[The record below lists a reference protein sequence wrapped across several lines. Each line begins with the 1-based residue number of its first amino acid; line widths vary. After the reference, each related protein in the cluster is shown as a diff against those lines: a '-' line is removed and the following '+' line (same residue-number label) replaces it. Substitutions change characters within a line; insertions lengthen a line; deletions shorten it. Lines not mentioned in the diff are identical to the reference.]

1 MASGFKV
8 PGHRNSTFKPSV
20 VTPAQ
25 AAVAESVTGNVPLV
39 GDPRM
44 AAPVQVVPDP
54 LPATIESKVGSRQ
67 ESNLGASQDRGSAA
81 KYAVGNVYDIPIGQI
96 KSNPLNPRAVYTTT
110 AVENMAQSLATSGQR
125 ISATGYIDDQGDVTL
140 IEGETRLRGAKSAGL
155 PTLRVE
161 IRPRPVSDRDLYE
174 EARAANVERRDQTPL
189 DDALKWKELLALKVY
204 PTQSSLAKALG
215 LGEDSVSRTL
225 SLAILPRFV
234 MHAVAEHPDL
244 LNLKMLNAVREYWEV
259 QGEEQRN
266 EATLELIAEVAK
278 NGMGYR
284 DVIARRK
291 AAEKGPMKRPRS
303 TREALTFRGAKG
315 ELKSFEE
322 DGRVELSLKGL
333 SPDAAHELTQKLMAL
348 FPKE

>member
-1 MASGFKV
+1 MATGFKKRAV
-8 PGHRNSTFKPSV
+8 SPDRVAV
-20 VTPAQ
+20 V
-25 AAVAESVTGNVPLV
+25 ESVTAGVPLV

-44 AAPVQVVPDP
+44 AAPVHMVPDP
-54 LPATIESKVGSRQ
+54 LPTTVESKVGSRQ
-67 ESNLGASQDRGSAA
+67 ESNLGASQDRAQVAEYSA
-81 KYAVGNVYDIPIGQI
+81 GNVYDIPIGLI

-125 ISATGYIDDQGDVTL
+125 ISATGYIDDQGHVAL
-140 IEGETRLRGAKSAGL
+140 IEGETRLRGARVAGL

-161 IRPRPVSDRDLYE
+161 IRPHPVSDRELYE

-189 DDALKWKELLALKVY
+189 DDAIKWKELLAKKVY
-204 PTQSSLAKALG
+204 PTQSALAKALG

-225 SLAILPRFV
+225 SLAILPKSV
-234 MHAVAEHPDL
+234 VHAVAEHADL
-244 LNLKMLNAVREYWEV
+244 LSQKMLNALREYWEV
-259 QGEEQRN
+259 QGEEQRD

-291 AAEKGPMKRPRS
+291 AVEKGPMKRPRS

-333 SPDAAHELTQKLMAL
+333 SPEAAHELTQKLRAL
-348 FPKE
+348 FPKD